1 MGYDTTLLVGI
12 DHPNLVDDDIYFSIY
27 ATVDL
32 ADAGDIFTD
41 LPRLSDGCGMRWYWH
56 YGDNNKEAVEDCYGD
71 KLRPVPIEDVIE
83 VLDLTDKENPY
94 RRLRWALGLLRA
106 MRDNSNDTRFAVLI
120 YGH

>member
-41 LPRLSDGCGMRWYWH
+41 LPRLSDGCGMRWDWH

-106 MRDNSNDTRFAVLI
+106 MRDNANGTQFAVLI